1 MTRDFVGK
9 QADLCDHGQI
19 RLAELSVY
27 NWGSFHGLHTAH
39 IDAHGTLIT
48 GDNGTG
54 KSTLI
59 DGLMAL
65 LLPAG
70 SARFNIAAAQGDRSD
85 RSLVSYIRGSFGTA
99 HDGSQTQ
106 TQNKRQGATVS
117 GLRACYRTDDGVEIT
132 LAALFWMMQPSN
144 ALADLKRIY
153 VVAKRNLQLEDMLQ
167 AFGDGNARALKQFLR
182 DDEQLIPCDDNFS
195 AYQETYRQL
204 LHMENSNAPALL
216 SRALGLKKIDDL
228 TRLIREL
235 VLEPSRV
242 REDARKAVAEFGDLE
257 GVHNRL
263 LDARAQRD
271 TLAALPEANSALQ
284 QAKQA
289 IAELSAALDGLP
301 AYFAEQ
307 CQALWQQ
314 RIEAITQQ
322 LADAELALQQLEQQ
336 VLSANERVERLHAD
350 YLRVGGNRI
359 EELKRDLQRTRE
371 RLDQISQNASRYQM
385 IARELALDP
394 AIEQKAFSHNLDT
407 QQDAVTRI
415 QLEKEQAQNDFAETA
430 ARYSEARQRQK
441 ELEAEIREI
450 EARPDS
456 NIDVAFQQL
465 RDEICDA
472 LQLDSEQL
480 PFIGELIDIRP
491 DCREWQGA
499 IERALG
505 GLRTTMV
512 VPEARYPL
520 ITRWL
525 NQRHTGL
532 HVRLQVVRKVY
543 GTAEFKIDGYLRKLQ
558 WRDHPYR
565 DWLKHHLER
574 FDLHCV
580 ASTDDLDRTP
590 YSLTLQGLIH
600 FDKGRF
606 EKKDRQRIDDK
617 RQWQLGFSNTLRLH
631 TLRQEAEQLASQ
643 LDSLTQQTKHSR
655 EAMDQVERRAQ
666 HWQQLGGFHW
676 QDIDVPHWQALLH
689 SHQSDLQALQQ
700 TGGDL
705 EQAQQRWQAA
715 KHELEQLQQQQTAQN
730 KIIAGYEKD
739 RELAQAA
746 RDKARQVAA
755 AGLDKAMRAWLSQRI
770 GELSADDLEQAQER
784 EARQRDRLQRQL
796 STAANRKTQ
805 ASNQAVSIMS
815 TFYSRD
821 NWQAIAADW
830 GRSIE
835 SIDDYLQHLQQLEHE
850 GLPALVEK
858 FKQRLNK
865 HTTYS
870 LAGIKSRMDAEREEI
885 SERIETIN
893 QVLVRTEFRP
903 GTHLRLGI
911 KSEHFP
917 HVQDFTRRLI
927 QVFAQAGSDDHEQ
940 RFRDLQAVIAI
951 LDKASDPVT
960 ANNKESLRLLDPR
973 YQLSFFAEEIDAST
987 QEIRDVLM
995 SSSGKSGGEKE
1006 AFAGTIVAASLA
1018 YVLTPEGA
1026 EGPTYCTV
1034 FLDEAFS
1041 NTAEAVSR
1049 RVLRVFKE
1057 LNIHINLITPF
1068 KNLNLARES
1077 ARSLL
1082 IAERDVTTHES
1093 RLCEVTWD
1101 ELDKTQA
1108 ARDQQSRA
1116 LANELGIEL
1125 GHVS

>member
-1 MTRDFVGK
+1 MKRNLQVK
-9 QADLCDHGQI
+9 QADLYDHGQI

-39 IDAHGTLIT
+39 IDAQGTLIT
-48 GDNGTG
+48 GDNGAG

-70 SARFNIAAAQGDRSD
+70 SASFNIAAAQGDRTD
-85 RSLVSYIRGSFGTA
+85 RSLVSYIRGSYGTA

-106 TQNKRQGATVS
+106 TQNKRAGATVS
-117 GLRACYRTDDGVEIT
+117 GLRAGYRTDDGVEIT
-132 LAALFWMMQPSN
+132 LAALFWMTQPSN

-153 VVAKRNLQLEDMLQ
+153 VVAKRHLQLEEILQ
-167 AFGDGNARALKQFLR
+167 AFGEGNARALKQYLR
-182 DDEQLIPCDDNFS
+182 DDEQLIACDDNFS

-204 LHMENSNAPALL
+204 LQMENSNAPPLL

-242 REDARKAVAEFGDLE
+242 RDDARKAVAEFADLE

-271 TLAALPEANSALQ
+271 TLAALPEANNTLQ
-284 QAKQA
+284 QAKKD
-289 IAELSAALDGLP
+289 IAELSAAQDGLP
-301 AYFAEQ
+301 VYFGEQ
-307 CQALWQQ
+307 CQALWEQ
-314 RIEAITQQ
+314 RIGSIRLQ
-322 LADAELALQQLEQQ
+322 LADAELALQHIEQR
-336 VLSANERVERLHAD
+336 VLGANTRVERLHAD

-359 EELKRDLQRTRE
+359 EELKKDLQRTRE
-371 RLDQISQNASRYQM
+371 RLEQISQNAANYQR
-385 IARELALDP
+385 IARELGLDP
-394 AIEQKAFSHNLDT
+394 AIEHKAFSHNLDA
-407 QQDAVTRI
+407 QHQAVSRI
-415 QLEKEQAQNDFAETA
+415 QLEKEQAQNDFAESA
-430 ARYSEARQRQK
+430 ARYSNAHQHQK
-441 ELEAEIREI
+441 ELEAEIHEI

-456 NIDVAFQQL
+456 NIDVPFQQL

-491 DCREWQGA
+491 ERREWQGA
-499 IERALG
+499 VERALG
-505 GLRTTMV
+505 GLRTTML

-532 HVRLQVVRKVY
+532 HVRVQVVRKVY
-543 GTAEFKIDGYLRKLQ
+543 GTAEFKSDGYLRKLQ

-565 DWLKHHLER
+565 DWLKHHLQR

-580 ASTDDLDRTP
+580 ASTKDLDRTP

-631 TLRQEAEQLASQ
+631 TLRQEAEQLAGE
-643 LDSLTQQTKHSR
+643 LETLTQQTKQR
-655 EAMDQVERRAQ
+655 RALMDQVEQRAQ

-676 QDIDVPHWQALLH
+676 PEIDVPYWQALQH
-689 SHQSDLQALQQ
+689 SQQSDLDALQQ
-700 TGGDL
+700 SGGDL

-715 KHELEQLQQQQTAQN
+715 KHELEQLQQQQTDQN
-730 KIIAGYEKD
+730 KIIAGFEKD

-746 RDKARQVAA
+746 QDKAQLIAS
-755 AGLDKAMRAWLSQRI
+755 AGLDDAVRAWLYQRVA
-770 GELSADDLEQAQER
+770 ELTADQLEQAHEL
-784 EARQRDRLQRQL
+784 EARHRDTLQRQL
-796 STAANRKTQ
+796 NGAGNRKTQ

-815 TFYSRD
+815 TFYSKD

-835 SIDDYLQHLQQLEHE
+835 SIDDYLQHLEQLEHE

-893 QVLVRTEFRP
+893 RVLVRTEFRP
-903 GTHLRLGI
+903 GSHLRLGM
-911 KSEHFP
+911 KSEQFP
-917 HVQDFTRRLI
+917 HVQDFNRRLI

-951 LDKASDPVT
+951 LDKASDPLT
-960 ANNKESLRLLDPR
+960 ANNTESLRLLDPR
-973 YQLSFFAEEIDAST
+973 YQLSFYAEELDADT
-987 QEIRDVLM
+987 REVRDVLM

-1006 AFAGTIVAASLA
+1006 SFAGTIVAASLA

-1026 EGPTYCTV
+1026 ERPTYCTV

-1077 ARSLL
+1077 ARSLV
-1082 IAERDVTTHES
+1082 IAERDATSHES
-1093 RLCEVTWD
+1093 RLCEVTWE

-1108 ARDQQSRA
+1108 ARDQQSRM

-1125 GHVS
+1125 EHAS